1 MKVPEPRKL
10 KSGSWFIQLR
20 LGGVSVPVTA
30 ETKTACKKQA
40 ELIKAEHRTGVRT
53 AARPARSVTLDAAV
67 GQYIDSRRAVLSPST
82 IRGYATIRR
91 TRFQSVMEDK
101 LAEID
106 WQRAVND
113 EARLCGA
120 KTLKNAWGLMV
131 SVLGHYGLP
140 VPSVQLPQLVAP
152 DKAWLE
158 PEQIPVFIE
167 AVRREPYAVPALLA
181 LHGLRRSEIYALDWP
196 SVDLSKGTISIRG
209 AVVRDETNQFVK
221 KETAKNQTSRRTI
234 PLMIPALAELLAQA
248 KGEGRPVVEGSPSSL
263 LKQINRTC
271 TRCGLPAV
279 GVHGL
284 RHSFASLGYH
294 LGIPERE
301 MMELGGWSD
310 TTTMHKIYTHIAQA
324 DRLKSEN
331 KLAGF
336 FKNANENANYN
347 LQSQQNQGL

>member
-10 KSGSWFIQLR
+10 KSGNWFIQLR

-30 ETKTACKKQA
+30 ETKTECRRQA
-40 ELIKAEHRTGVRT
+40 ELIKAEHRTGKKA
-53 AARPARSVTLDAAV
+53 AARPARSVTLGDAID
-67 GQYIDSRRAVLSPST
+67 GYIDSRRAVLSPST

-91 TRFQSVMEDK
+91 TRFLGVMDDR
-101 LAEID
+101 LSEID
-106 WQRAVND
+106 WQRAVSD

-131 SVLGHYGLP
+131 SVLGHCGLP
-140 VPSVQLPQLVAP
+140 VPSVQLPQLVQP

-158 PEQIPVFIE
+158 PEQIPVFVE
-167 AVRREPYAVPALLA
+167 AVKGEAFAVPALLA
-181 LHGLRRSEIYALDWP
+181 LHGLRRSEIYALDWT
-196 SVDLSKGTISIRG
+196 SVDLKKGTISIRG
-209 AVVRDETNQFVK
+209 AVVRDETNQFVR

-234 PLMIPALAELLAQA
+234 PIMIPALAELLAKA

-271 TRCGLPAV
+271 ARCGLPAV

-310 TTTMHKIYTHIAQA
+310 TTTMHRIYTHIAQA

-331 KLAGF
+331 KIAGF
-336 FKNANENANYN
+336 FKNANENANKN
-347 LQSQQNQGL
+347 PKNQENQRV